1 MIEITIPG
9 HQTLKL
15 SHLVLDY
22 NGTLALDGK
31 LLNGVRERLETLSDR
46 LQIHVVTADTFGNA
60 RSHLSGLPCQLVIL
74 PVETQD
80 AQKRDYITQLG
91 SETTVCLGNGCNDR
105 LMLKAAAL
113 GIAVIEGE
121 GAAVEAILAS
131 DIVCPDIGAALDLLE
146 NPMRLIATLR
156 V

>member
-9 HQTLKL
+9 HRPLKL

-31 LLNGVRERLETLSDR
+31 LLDGVRERLETLSDR
-46 LQIHVVTADTFGNA
+46 LEIHVVTADTFGNA

-74 PVETQD
+74 SAQSQD
-80 AQKRDYITQLG
+80 TQKRDYITHLG
-91 SETTVCLGNGCNDR
+91 SESTVCIGNGRNDR

-113 GIAVIEGE
+113 GIAVIEAE

-131 DIVCPDIGAALDLLE
+131 DIVCPDIGAALDLLD
-146 NPMRLIATLR
+146 NPKRLIATLR